1 MSYTDIIV
9 ALSSLC
15 FIQRGWTQG
24 ILRTILGPATFVV
37 GTLLGYLYYF
47 ATKNIFISV
56 MIGIFAPIVLGI
68 AASTAFFIITRVSG
82 GKAKS
87 STLSRALAAGLNLVW
102 GELWLITTIILVLM
116 IPDNLLKMTAIRSD
130 IERSAA
136 VQTVSPLFTKF
147 LNKDSKNPTA
157 SLSLMSFNDPE
168 SAKKLQAMPEYQQ
181 IANNKALQD
190 VLNDPEIAALA
201 EKKEF
206 GKLMTHPKILKL
218 TSDPELMKKFIAL
231 YPKLLKQETPQK

>member
-9 ALSSLC
+9 VLSSII
-15 FIQRGWTQG
+15 FIQRGWAQG
-24 ILRTILGPATFVV
+24 ILRTILGPLTFVV
-37 GTLLGYLYYF
+37 GTLLGYFYYL

-56 MIGIFAPIVLGI
+56 MISIFAPIVLGV
-68 AASTAFFIITRVSG
+68 AASTVFFLITRVNG
-82 GKAKS
+82 GEAKS
-87 STLSRALAAGLNLVW
+87 STLSRALAAGLNLAW
-102 GELWLITTIILVLM
+102 GELWLITMIMLVLM
-116 IPDNLLKMTAIRSD
+116 LPDNIVKITAIRND

-136 VQTVSPLFTKF
+136 LQMVSPLFTKL
-147 LNKDSKNPTA
+147 LNKNSKNPTT

-168 SAKKLQAMPEYQQ
+168 SAKKLQAMPEYQK
-181 IANNKALQD
+181 IASDKAIQD

-201 EKKEF
+201 EKKDF

-231 YPKLLKQETPQK
+231 YPKLLKNN